1 MGRNPTLPRLVS
13 SPLLC
18 PVLTL
23 EFSISH
29 HVLWLSVYT
38 LFFPIWLG
46 ASWRQGWWFIDLC
59 SSDLHNA
66 DIQYIFEWISEWTNE
81 WITEGGLCLSLFY
94 VFLFP
99 DTSLW
104 IRDHPLYSKS
114 GTVLCLLFRLSGGR
128 TLKAR
133 STYLT
138 SSHRREVVDVRE
150 SVWNAS
156 EIQAHPRFWHPLT
169 DICNVF
175 LFLAS
180 H

>member
-1 MGRNPTLPRLVS
+1 MHKGSLPVGGRNPTLPRLVS

-38 LFFPIWLG
+38 LFFPICLG

-59 SSDLHNA
+59 SSDPHNA
-66 DIQYIFEWISEWTNE
+66 GIQYIFEWISEWTNE

-99 DTSLW
+99 DISLW
-104 IRDHPLYSKS
+104 VTETIPCIPSLEQCFACYSDWMEAK
-114 GTVLCLLFRLSGGR
+114 LSKPGVP
-128 TLKAR
+128 
-133 STYLT
+133 T
-138 SSHRREVVDVRE
+138 SRRPIEE
-150 SVWNAS
+150 KW
-156 EIQAHPRFWHPLT
+156 
-169 DICNVF
+169 
-175 LFLAS
+175 
-180 H
+180 